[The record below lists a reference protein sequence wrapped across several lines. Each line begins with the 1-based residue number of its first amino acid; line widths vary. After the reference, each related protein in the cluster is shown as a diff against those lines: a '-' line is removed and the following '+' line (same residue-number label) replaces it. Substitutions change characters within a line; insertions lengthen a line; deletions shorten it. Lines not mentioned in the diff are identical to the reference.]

1 MEENPETELIESLES
16 LIFVMLI
23 LSDVSIWTI

>member
-1 MEENPETELIESLES
+1 MEENPESELIESLES
-16 LIFVMLI
+16 LIFVMLT